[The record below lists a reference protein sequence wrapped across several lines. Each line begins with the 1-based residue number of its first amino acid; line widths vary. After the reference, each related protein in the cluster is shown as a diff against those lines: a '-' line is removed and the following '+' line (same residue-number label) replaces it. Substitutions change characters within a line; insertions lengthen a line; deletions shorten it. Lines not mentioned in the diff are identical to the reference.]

1 MCCCSTADA
10 TTAPAS
16 SPESPENTGPPTWP
30 RRLAAL
36 IQWAIPL
43 TTLALIPKCPACI
56 AAYVLLFTGIGL
68 SLPAAAAMRWA
79 IIAVSTAA
87 LLFLCFR
94 AAHRAMRA
102 AHTSRPFPSHR
113 PTS

>member
-1 MCCCSTADA
+1 MRCCSTADA

-16 SPESPENTGPPTWP
+16 SPDSPGNAAPPTRP
-30 RRLAAL
+30 RRLATL

-68 SLPAAAAMRWA
+68 SLPAAAAMRWTL
-79 IIAVSTAA
+79 IALCAAA
-87 LLFLCFR
+87 LTFLLLR
-94 AAHRAMRA
+94 TAHRALRVPHRLA
-102 AHTSRPFPSHR
+102 TNGTPTRP
-113 PTS
+113 